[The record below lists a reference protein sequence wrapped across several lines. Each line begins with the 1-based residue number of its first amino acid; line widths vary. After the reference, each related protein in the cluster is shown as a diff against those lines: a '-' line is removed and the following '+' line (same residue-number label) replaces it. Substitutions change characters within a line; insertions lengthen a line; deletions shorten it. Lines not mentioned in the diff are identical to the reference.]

1 MSTQRNFWHDSRVYG
16 GQRAKSCKESGGFEG
31 DRIGYLLD
39 MTSEV
44 KFPMPGLLID
54 GGGAASDHDP
64 ATSHEHVPIDD
75 RPVRDPSNA
84 GLDDPVTAYG
94 RQLWIELND
103 VARYLHDSTGQLR
116 TEQDWTEWKVRYARV
131 LSVLAGPAGDQ
142 GFGEQEAQVA
152 FQNGYRAP
160 AQ

>member
-1 MSTQRNFWHDSRVYG
+1 VVSAPKVGLWRR
-16 GQRAKSCKESGGFEG
+16 FER
-31 DRIGYLLD
+31 DPNGYLVD
-39 MTSEV
+39 MTSDV

-64 ATSHEHVPIDD
+64 ATSHEHAPIED
-75 RPVRDPSNA
+75 RPVRDPSYA
-84 GLDDPVTAYG
+84 AVDDPVTEYG
-94 RQLWIELND
+94 RQLWTELYE
-103 VARYLHDSTGQLR
+103 VAHYLRESTASLR
-116 TEQDWTEWKVRYARV
+116 TEAEWAEWRVLYARV